1 MISGMNWLWRRV
13 LALWVRFKVLPE
25 DAAAQLRGRPRPLCY
40 VLEQRSSTDLAVLQ
54 QACAALR
61 IPRPGRP
68 LGGGTHE
75 LRSYFWLTQ
84 PSGLLGQRLDRRPPA
99 PLAQMIAVLRADPK
113 ADFLL
118 VPVAVYW
125 GRAPQKEGS
134 WLRLLLV
141 EDWALTSRARKFLQV
156 LFNGRD
162 TLIELDEPVSL
173 RALLGAELG
182 TAVRGRRVART
193 LRALYAR
200 QRAARIGPD
209 LSHRRT
215 LVNRV
220 LRTRAVRAAV
230 ALEMRDKH
238 LPRHKALQRA
248 RSYAWEIAANYS
260 HAFVRF
266 MEHALAWLWTRLY
279 DGVVFGHAAT
289 LAAVAE
295 GNEIIYVPCHRSH
308 MDYLLLPY
316 VIYVYGYA
324 VPHTAAGINLNL
336 PVVGRFLRKGG
347 AFFLRRSF
355 AGNKLYTVVFM
366 KYLAAIMGRGHAIE
380 YFIEGGRS
388 RTGRLL
394 RPKTGMLLMT
404 VRSFLADPVRPVVF
418 VPVYFGY
425 ERLVEG
431 ATYVGELSGRPKEKE
446 SIRGLLGSWRVLRQ
460 RFGKVHVN
468 LGEPIALAEIL
479 DRHERTWRTRHF
491 DDETRAR
498 WVGAAVDELAEG
510 IMRNINS
517 AAAVTPINLLALALL
532 AMPRQALPETD
543 LVRQLELY
551 RSLLT
556 TFPYSDRVTV
566 TTLSGSEMIAY
577 GESLRLIE
585 REPHRLGDIVRM
597 TLKNAVLA
605 TYFRNNVLHLF
616 ALPSLIACVFVS
628 NARVSTPDI
637 QRLAWRIYP
646 YIAAELFLRWSEA
659 ELPAV
664 VDAILACLG
673 AQGLIEPD
681 PLIGGWQRPPPASAQ
696 AMQLALLAQATLQTI
711 ERYYMVVAQLVLAG
725 SGELTQQTLEER
737 CQQTAQRMSLL
748 YGLNSPEF
756 FDRTMFANFI
766 ALLRTRGV
774 IRAGAG
780 GRLEFDEVLVRVAQ
794 DAQLVLSEQLRHSI
808 LQIMHS

>member
-1 MISGMNWLWRRV
+1 MNWLLRRV

-54 QACAALR
+54 EACVALR
-61 IPRPGRP
+61 IPRPGRR
-68 LGGGTHE
+68 LGGGTRE

-84 PSGLLGQRLDRRPPA
+84 PRGLLGRRLDRRPPRQ
-99 PLAQMIAVLRADPK
+99 LAQMIAALRADPEV
-113 ADFLL
+113 DFDL
-118 VPVAVYW
+118 VPAAVYW
-125 GRAPQKEGS
+125 GRAPQREAS
-134 WLRLLLV
+134 WLRLLLAQDFGAV
-141 EDWALTSRARKFLQV
+141 SGARKFMQV
-156 LFNGRD
+156 LVNGRD
-162 TLIELDEPVSL
+162 TLLELDAPLSL
-173 RALLGAELG
+173 RDLLGEELG
-182 TAVRGRRVART
+182 GAVRGRRVART

-200 QRAARIGPD
+200 RRAARIGPD

-215 LVNRV
+215 IVNRV

-230 ALEMRDKH
+230 AQEMRERRLTRYH
-238 LPRHKALQRA
+238 ALQRA
-248 RSYAWEIAANYS
+248 RGYVWEIAANYS

-266 MEHALAWLWTRLY
+266 MEHALGWLWNRLY
-279 DGVVFGHAAT
+279 DGVVFGHAET

-316 VIYVYGYA
+316 AIYESGYA

-366 KYLAAIMGRGHAIE
+366 KYLAAIMDRGHAIE
-380 YFIEGGRS
+380 YFIEGTRS

-394 RPKTGMLLMT
+394 QPKTGMLLMT

-460 RFGKVHVN
+460 RFGKVYVN
-468 LGEPIALAEIL
+468 LGEPIALADIL
-479 DRHERTWRTRHF
+479 DRHEGAWRTRHF

-498 WVGAAVDELAEG
+498 WLGAAVDELAES
-510 IMRNINS
+510 IMQNINS
-517 AAAVTPINLLALALL
+517 AAAVTPINLLALTLL

-551 RSLLT
+551 RSLLSS
-556 TFPYSDRVTV
+556 FPYSARVTV
-566 TTLSGSEMIAY
+566 TTLSGSEMIEY
-577 GESLRLIE
+577 GQSLRVIE
-585 REPHRLGDIVRM
+585 REPHRPEDIVRM
-597 TLKNAVLA
+597 TVENAVLA
-605 TYFRNNVLHLF
+605 TYFRNNVLHLV

-628 NARVSTPDI
+628 NARVSTSDI

-646 YIAAELFLRWSEA
+646 YIRAELFLRWSEP
-659 ELPAV
+659 ELPAAV
-664 VDAILACLG
+664 AATLGCLA
-673 AQGLIEPD
+673 AHALIEPD
-681 PLIGGWQRPPPASAQ
+681 PEVGGWRRPPPASGS
-696 AMQLALLAQATLQTI
+696 AMQLSLLAQATLQTI
-711 ERYYMVVAQLVLAG
+711 ERYYMVVAQLVHAG
-725 SGELTQQTLEER
+725 SGEISQLTLEER
-737 CQQTAQRMSLL
+737 CQQTAQRMTLL

-756 FDRTMFANFI
+756 FDRTMFASFI

>member
-1 MISGMNWLWRRV
+1 MNWLLRRV

-40 VLEQRSSTDLAVLQ
+40 VLERRSSADLAVLQ
-54 QACAALR
+54 QACAALH
-61 IPRPGRP
+61 IPRPGRT

-84 PSGLLGQRLDRRPPA
+84 PRGLLGQRLDRRPPRQ
-99 PLAQMIAVLRADPK
+99 LAQMIAALRADPEV
-113 ADFLL
+113 DFDL
-118 VPVAVYW
+118 VAAAVYW
-125 GRAPQKEGS
+125 GRAPHKEAS
-134 WLRLLLV
+134 WLRLLLT
-141 EDWALTSRARKFLQV
+141 EDFEVTSHARKFMQV
-156 LFNGRD
+156 LLNGRD
-162 TLIELDEPVSL
+162 TLLELDEPLSL
-173 RALLGAELG
+173 RALLGDELG
-182 TAVRGRRVART
+182 GALRGRRVART

-200 QRAARIGPD
+200 RRAARIGPD

-215 LVNRV
+215 IVNRV

-230 ALEMRDKH
+230 AQEMRERH
-238 LPRHKALQRA
+238 VSRHKALQRA
-248 RSYAWEIAANYS
+248 RGYAWEIGANYS

-266 MEHALAWLWTRLY
+266 MEHALGWLWNRLY
-279 DGVVFGHAAT
+279 DGVVFGHAET
-289 LAAVAE
+289 LGAVAE
-295 GNEIIYVPCHRSH
+295 GNELIYVPCHRSH
-308 MDYLLLPY
+308 MDYLLLGY
-316 VIYVYGYA
+316 AIYVHGYA
-324 VPHTAAGINLNL
+324 VPHTAAGVNLNL
-336 PVVGRFLRKGG
+336 PIVGRFLRKGG
-347 AFFLRRSF
+347 GFFIRRSF
-355 AGNKLYTVVFM
+355 AGNRLYTAVFM
-366 KYLAAIMGRGHAIE
+366 KYLAAIMRRGHPIE

-394 RPKTGMLLMT
+394 QPKTGMLLMT
-404 VRSFLADPVRPVVF
+404 VRSFLADPAREVVF

-468 LGEPIALAEIL
+468 LGEPIALGEIL
-479 DRHERTWRTRHF
+479 DRHHPAWRRRRFADDTRVG
-491 DDETRAR
+491 
-498 WVGAAVDELAEG
+498 WVGTAVDELAER

-517 AAAVTPINLLALALL
+517 AAAVTPVNLLAVALL
-532 AMPRQALPETD
+532 AMPRQALPEAD

-556 TFPYSDRVTV
+556 TLPYSNRVTA
-566 TTLSGSEMIAY
+566 TRLSGTEMVAY
-577 GESLRLIE
+577 GQSLRVIE

-597 TLKNAVLA
+597 TVENAVLA

-628 NARVSTPDI
+628 NARVSTLDI

-646 YIAAELFLRWSEA
+646 YIAAELFLRWSEE

-664 VDAILACLG
+664 VEATLGCLA
-673 AQGLIEPD
+673 AHGLIEPD
-681 PLIGGWQRPPPASAQ
+681 PLIEGWQRPPPASAY
-696 AMQLALLAQATLQTI
+696 AMQLSLLAQATLQTI
-711 ERYYMVVAQLVLAG
+711 ARYYMVVAQLVLAG
-725 SGELTQQTLEER
+725 SGEITQATLEER
-737 CQQTAQRMSLL
+737 CQQTAQRMTLL
-748 YGLNSPEF
+748 YGLNAPELL
-756 FDRTMFANFI
+756 DRTLFANFI
-766 ALLRTRGV
+766 GLLRSRGV

-780 GRLEFDEVLVRVAQ
+780 SRLEFDEVLPRVAQ
-794 DAQLVLSEQLRHSI
+794 DAQFVLSEQLRHSI